1 MIIWKFP
8 DFIILHADT
17 IFGRWER
24 AADDAYIRNEIRSN
38 IDVQTCNSYWYNFLA
53 QGIAMNYCYPSTDM
67 LIGCKSLTN
76 LHSELIFLEGKPIFY
91 IFLPSTPPY

>member
-1 MIIWKFP
+1 MEGLECKNW
-8 DFIILHADT
+8 DEMSVTDT

-53 QGIAMNYCYPSTDM
+53 QGIAMNYCYPSTDS
-67 LIGCKSLTN
+67 C
-76 LHSELIFLEGKPIFY
+76 
-91 IFLPSTPPY
+91 TPLVY